1 MSSTIRKSVLAGCA
15 LLVGAAGL
23 AACSQSSSPP
33 AASGETSNSASSAS
47 VTPAAPPA
55 GTSAAA
61 TATANVEGT
70 RLLRFPDV
78 CGDRVVFTYAGDLW
92 TASTQGGTAT
102 RLTAG
107 PGLEMAAR
115 FSPDCSQI
123 AFTGQYGGDSQ
134 VYVVPAGGGE
144 PTQLTFYPAM
154 GPLPQRWGFDNQ
166 VYGWTPDGKSV
177 LFRSWRDSR
186 NISDPRVFT
195 VAVAGGLPTVLPMP
209 QSGTARFSP
218 DGKQMVYSPKFRD
231 FRDWDRYQ
239 GGWAQDLFIYDFA
252 LKSAK
257 NITNDP
263 NTDRD
268 PVWIGKDIYFL
279 SDRGPHLNLYRYDT
293 GDGKTTQLTNYQTD
307 DARWASG
314 DAAGQIVYEV
324 TGALHIYDTRNHSDR
339 ALTIH
344 VPSDLV
350 ATRAAERSVKKFVE
364 DFALSANGKRAAFT
378 ARGDIFS
385 VPLEHGV
392 TLDLTHT
399 PGAHER
405 EVSWSPDGKRV
416 AYISDESGE
425 EEVWV
430 RDADG
435 THPVMLT
442 QGVIGRLYQPMW
454 SPDGKSIAFAD
465 SASRIH
471 VVGTSAGA
479 SDKVVAQD
487 PGNTPRDYT
496 WSPGGHYL
504 AYSLTDKDTLQ
515 PRLYVYDVAA
525 GKATELG
532 REYFNA
538 HGPAFSPDGKY
549 LFFLGDREWTPQF
562 SQVELDFASNRSTEI
577 LAYALRKDVKNPFAP
592 RNDSASGDDNGDK
605 DKNKNDKGGKSD
617 DKPRAAAQVNDRI
630 DFDGIEQRVMLAPI
644 EPDNILGVSVN
655 GKAILY
661 VTSGAPFLGRDSG
674 TPMKLQAWSFKDRKS
689 SDIYTWKPQGGGGE
703 GEGGGGVAPLA
714 LSADGSTALVHDG
727 HDYKR
732 IDLDD
737 GDKPKAKGVDVDG
750 LFMRVD
756 PRAEYAEIF
765 NDVWRRYRDYFYVT
779 NMNGYDWKAI
789 RAKYEPLLKYVGDRT
804 DLNYV
809 LGEMIAEISNSHTY
823 IAGGDLGLPDKPHVG
838 LLGAD
843 FKLDV
848 ASGRY
853 QIADIFPGEN
863 DEPRY
868 RSPLTEVGVDVKPG
882 DYILAINGAPLT
894 ANDNPYRLLRIAAG
908 QKVQLT
914 VNSRPSTDGAHTV
927 LVKPVDDEMPLHYYD
942 WVRANREYV
951 AKASDGKIGYLHI
964 PDMGVDGIR
973 EFFKWY
979 FPQLRKP
986 GLIIDV
992 RDNGGGFVS
1001 QTIIERLS
1009 RKLLAY
1015 NYTRGSSITGTYP
1028 GATYLGHLAALS
1040 NGTTASDGDIFSY
1053 MFKQAKLG
1061 PLIGTRTWGGVVG
1074 ITSWGPLI
1082 DGGEVSVPE
1091 FAAIVNLDGKY
1102 AVEGHGVEPD
1112 IVVNE
1117 DVSQQLAGKDPQLD
1131 KAIEVLQ
1138 KAIQAHPLN
1147 LPPQPPGLDKAPP
1160 NMRPKS
1166 AASTAPAG

>member
-1 MSSTIRKSVLAGCA
+1 MSSTIRRSVLSGCA
-15 LLVGAAGL
+15 LLAGAAGL
-23 AACSQSSSPP
+23 AACSQSSTPVGPGQAAMPASVSATPAMPATGTTAP
-33 AASGETSNSASSAS
+33 AAAS
-47 VTPAAPPA
+47 
-55 GTSAAA
+55 
-61 TATANVEGT
+61 ANVAGT

-78 CGDRVVFTYAGDLW
+78 CGKRVVFTYAGDLW

-107 PGLEMAAR
+107 PGLETAAR
-115 FSPDCSQI
+115 FSPDCSRI

-134 VYVVPAGGGE
+134 VYVVSAGGGE

-195 VAVAGGLPTVLPMP
+195 VAVTGGLPTVLPMP

-218 DGKQMVYSPKFRD
+218 DGKQVVYSPKFRD
-231 FRDWDRYQ
+231 FRDWDRYK
-239 GGWAQDLFIYDFA
+239 GGWAQDLFIYDIA
-252 LKSAK
+252 SKSAR

-293 GDGKTTQLTNYQTD
+293 GDGKTTQLTDYRTD

-324 TGALHIYDTRNHSDR
+324 TGALHIYDTRDQTDR
-339 ALTIH
+339 ALAIH

-350 ATRAAERSVKKFVE
+350 AARASERSVKKYIE
-364 DFALSANGKRAAFT
+364 DYALSPNGKRAAFT
-378 ARGDIFS
+378 ARGDVFS
-385 VPLEHGV
+385 VPLEHGI

-416 AYISDESGE
+416 AYISDQNGE

-435 THPVMLT
+435 TNPVMLT
-442 QGVIGRLYQPMW
+442 KGVIGRLYQPLW
-454 SPDGKSIAFAD
+454 APDGKHIALVD
-465 SASRIH
+465 SANRIH

-479 SDKVVAQD
+479 SDQLVAQD
-487 PGNTPRDYT
+487 PGISRRDYA

-504 AYSLTDKDTLQ
+504 AYSLTDKDTQLS
-515 PRLYVYDVAA
+515 RLYVYDLAS
-525 GKATELG
+525 GKAVELG
-532 REYFNA
+532 REYA
-538 HGPAFSPDGKY
+538 DASGPAFSPDGKY
-549 LFFLGDREWTPQF
+549 LYFLGDREWAPQF
-562 SQVELDFASNRSTEI
+562 SSVELDYATNRTTQI
-577 LAYALRKDVKNPFAP
+577 LAYALRKDVDNPFAP
-592 RNDSASGDDNGDK
+592 RNDSATGEAEAGQPGAAPDEGGDQQAQ
-605 DKNKNDKGGKSD
+605 KS
-617 DKPRAAAQVNDRI
+617 KPKPASEINDRI
-630 DFDGIEQRVMLAPI
+630 DFDGIEQRVVRAPI
-644 EPDNILGVSVN
+644 DPDNIPWVAVTP
-655 GKAILY
+655 KAILY
-661 VTSGAPFLGRDSG
+661 ATDGAPFLGRASAL
-674 TPMKLQAWSFKDRKS
+674 PLKVHAWSFKDRKD
-689 SDIYTWKPQGGGGE
+689 SDVYTYKPEGGGGGE
-703 GEGGGGVAPLA
+703 GGGGAAPLA
-714 LSADGSTALVHDG
+714 LSADGSTLLVRDG
-727 HDYKR
+727 KDYKR
-732 IDLDD
+732 IDLAAP
-737 GDKPKAKGVDVDG
+737 KPKPEDVKLDG

-779 NMNGYDWKAI
+779 NMNGYDWNAL
-789 RAKYEPLLKYVGDRT
+789 RAKYQPLLKYVGDRT

-809 LGEMIAEISNSHTY
+809 LGEMIAELSNSHTY
-823 IAGGDLGLPDKPHVG
+823 VAGGDLGLPDKPHVG

-843 FKLDV
+843 FKLDA

-853 QIADIFPGEN
+853 QVADVFPGEN

-882 DYILAINGAPLT
+882 DYILAINGTPLT
-894 ANDNPYRLLRIAAG
+894 KDQNPYRLLRIAPG
-908 QKVQLT
+908 QMVQLL
-914 VNSRPSTDGAHTV
+914 VNSRPGADGARTV
-927 LVKPVDDEMPLHYYD
+927 LVKPIASEMALHYYD
-942 WVRANREYV
+942 WVQANRAYV
-951 AKASDGKIGYLHI
+951 AKASDGQIGYLHI
-964 PDMGVDGIR
+964 PDMSADGAR
-973 EFFKWY
+973 EFIKWY
-979 FPQLRKP
+979 YPQLRKP

-992 RDNGGGFVS
+992 RDNGGGFMS
-1001 QTIIERLS
+1001 QTMIERLS
-1009 RKLLAY
+1009 RKLLGLDYAR
-1015 NYTRGSSITGTYP
+1015 NVGIAETYP

-1082 DGGEVSVPE
+1082 DGGDVFVPQ
-1091 FAAIVNLDGKY
+1091 FASANTDGKY
-1102 AVEGHGVEPD
+1102 VVEGHGVDPD

-1131 KAIEVLQ
+1131 KAIEVLEKEI
-1138 KAIQAHPLN
+1138 KAKPLN

-1160 NMRPKS
+1160 SMRPKP
-1166 AASTAPAG
+1166 AAGAAPAD